1 MVEFGEDDIVS
12 AYGNIGITR
21 AEASY
26 HLGMMKMEMLNSME
40 DLIWELFL

>member
-21 AEASY
+21 VGLSY
-26 HLGMMKMEMLNSME
+26 RLGMMKMEMLNSME